1 MTRTENCQL
10 PQWAE
15 NDPVRREDFNGAM
28 ANIDAGITAARQAA
42 KTAQGAADAAQGTAN
57 TARTEAAAL
66 PYATGSYT
74 GTGSNVTITLG
85 FRPSF
90 VIICGH
96 KEGDASNTDEKFL
109 YVFGATGGNVN
120 PSRIQLTDT
129 GFIACARVS
138 YMLYPDFSISGRTY
152 DYIAFR

>member
-1 MTRTENCQL
+1 MTRTENYQL
-10 PQWAE
+10 PQWEE

-28 ANIDAGITAARQAA
+28 ASIDAGIAAARQAA

-66 PYATGSYT
+66 PYVVGSYT
-74 GTGSNVTITLG
+74 GTGENVAITLG

-96 KEGDASNTDEKFL
+96 QAGDATNTTSRLL
-109 YVFGATGGNVN
+109 YAFSATGGTVVT
-120 PSRIQLTDT
+120 SRIQLTDT
-129 GFIACARVS
+129 GFTACAKGDT
-138 YMLYPDFSISGRTY
+138 LYPDLTISGRTY